1 MGDLMNVDYEKIGK
15 RIQSARKSKNLT
27 QEYLAEK
34 MGVSSNYISNIE
46 RSRSKPSID
55 TLVDICNV
63 LEVTADYVLLDSV
76 YASKEMMVD
85 EIAEKLKKCS
95 DKNIRIISSIISTIL
110 QEQENEDTGAK
121 K

>member
-1 MGDLMNVDYEKIGK
+1 MQV
-15 RIQSARKSKNLT
+15 T
-27 QEYLAEK
+27 QEDLAEK
-34 MGVSSNYISNIE
+34 MGVSCNYISNIE
-46 RSRSKPSID
+46 RSRSKPSVD

-76 YASKEMMVD
+76 YASKVMMMD

-110 QEQENEDTGAK
+110 QEQESQDLEAK